1 MPNLLQHER
10 RGGESL
16 LVEHT
21 ISHVPAWTWRTEEA
35 LDKHCTTSVT
45 CCNSANVSNVPG
57 ASVASVKTCRSH
69 ASRRLLFRISA
80 VGCMLSPCCGSFQ
93 ASCSEWNGKVQT
105 NPANL
110 LARSINSTRP
120 MLCATTLQARGRTPR
135 HRSYKAIV
143 KLWRN
148 RGEGRSTTSELVSPN

>member
-1 MPNLLQHER
+1 MENPCWLSTLSRTCPRGPGER
-10 RGGESL
+10 KKPWTNTAPQVSPAATLPMSRTFQGPVLHLSKP
-16 LVEHT
+16 VDHT
-21 ISHVPAWTWRTEEA
+21 P
-35 LDKHCTTSVT
+35 
-45 CCNSANVSNVPG
+45 PG
-57 ASVASVKTCRSH
+57 VF
-69 ASRRLLFRISA
+69 LFRISA